1 MLCNIPFAFVGWW
14 PACNVESLR
23 GFQAE
28 SSFRASS
35 QVIWG
40 VWSPA
45 EGNIMRNGWPLLDTH
60 LSDKFQEWTP
70 GKQMHERER
79 GRQESPDPSPADTMT
94 RRPNVNGQIAL
105 NNSAD
110 QKGMVRWDASLEGR
124 TVLPARATGLSSLA
138 SLGDHSIE
146 SISCRRV
153 GVQRRVPSTLSC
165 RIA

>member
-1 MLCNIPFAFVGWW
+1 
-14 PACNVESLR
+14 
-23 GFQAE
+23 
-28 SSFRASS
+28 
-35 QVIWG
+35 
-40 VWSPA
+40 
-45 EGNIMRNGWPLLDTH
+45 MRNGWPLLDTH

-70 GKQMHERER
+70 GNRCISLH
-79 GRQESPDPSPADTMT
+79 SMT

-105 NNSAD
+105 NNSAGQGD
-110 QKGMVRWDASLEGR
+110 GKVRCVCTSFEGR
-124 TVLPARATGLSSLA
+124 KVLPARATGLSSLA